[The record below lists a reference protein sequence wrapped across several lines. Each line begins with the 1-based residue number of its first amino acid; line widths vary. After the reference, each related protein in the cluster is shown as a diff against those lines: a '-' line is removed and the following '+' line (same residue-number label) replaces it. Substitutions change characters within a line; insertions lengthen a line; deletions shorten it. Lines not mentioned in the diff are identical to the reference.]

1 MSFCQI
7 AKTSI
12 IALTTVLFVS
22 CQSEFE
28 RNTLTDDGKLDV
40 VVIGNG
46 SGVKGGSLTQNNCS
60 PKQRQGNL
68 NKAHGRAMW
77 KGARAAYKHSVNVDG
92 TDEYTLTPIDDCGK
106 RGLATAKAERIQNAA
121 DVIAVIGHATSGTT
135 RSAAYLYDQVG
146 IPLVAPIATSPY
158 AFHPPGKTANQEK
171 LKNFVRLPPSDK
183 RAQAP
188 AAAMVATEL
197 LKGKEIFIIG
207 DKSSDAWE
215 YAKPLYNEALSI
227 IPETRITDNNT
238 IKDKAISLE
247 RVAGDVLVQDTDVV
261 IFAGYGTTAEK
272 FLYELAQ
279 AYEAK
284 DRSDVPG
291 IVLTDGAMTG
301 DISKQTLNTFNI
313 RITFPIPDV
322 SKISC
327 GGEDYKN
334 LKNILNKSNNKS
346 FQMFAYDA
354 VLMADKAISQC
365 SQKNISRD
373 CVEKKLRELRDFNG
387 VCSTYSF
394 QNGENMLS
402 NYYVYS
408 NVYGDVRRDSLH
420 MVSTF
425 DTNKLV
431 KY

>member
-1 MSFCQI
+1 
-7 AKTSI
+7 
-12 IALTTVLFVS
+12 
-22 CQSEFE
+22 
-28 RNTLTDDGKLDV
+28 
-40 VVIGNG
+40 
-46 SGVKGGSLTQNNCS
+46 
-60 PKQRQGNL
+60 
-68 NKAHGRAMW
+68 MW